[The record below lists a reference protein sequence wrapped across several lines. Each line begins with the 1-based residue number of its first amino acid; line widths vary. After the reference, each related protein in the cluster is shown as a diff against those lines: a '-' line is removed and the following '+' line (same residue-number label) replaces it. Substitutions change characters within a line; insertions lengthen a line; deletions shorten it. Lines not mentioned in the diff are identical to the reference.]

1 MILNLSPNSGGKA
14 QQTMVYYRCL
24 IRVSKTTMLWATSI
38 AKNCTCEMSLS
49 GKNRTQDHLHTVMRA
64 LPNTCVPIDQDWGW
78 VCIIYV
84 DALLHS

>member
-1 MILNLSPNSGGKA
+1 MILNLSPNSGGKV

-24 IRVSKTTMLWATSI
+24 IRVSKPTMLWATSI

-64 LPNTCVPIDQDWGW
+64 LLNTCAPIDQAWG
-78 VCIIYV
+78 
-84 DALLHS
+84 